1 MSTESKPIEIT
12 RGGISFCYNRLSQAL
27 PESRQTMSPD
37 DIPSVRQLR
46 MFSAVAAAQSISA
59 AAKAVNLS
67 QPGVTQSVHGLEQ
80 RVGAELFE
88 RRGSGCYLTAS
99 GAILLPRIQ
108 RFFDQ
113 LHLALGDAGAGAPA
127 ADVAVNRITGP
138 HIRSLIAVSENN
150 SFGAAAR
157 SLNISQPSL
166 HRAAKSLESELR
178 RRLFQRTSQ
187 GMTTNAQG
195 AEVARR
201 FQIALREIAYGIE
214 ELQAARGHVVSR
226 ITVGNIPHSGGQIL
240 SSAINEFFA
249 AYPTASVQIVDG
261 HFEALLVDLRAG
273 KLDVLFGVLRKP
285 AWAQDVSEEALF
297 KNPYVVVA
305 RTGHPL
311 SASKALG
318 LRELSRYDW
327 IMPGAMTPRQQ
338 AFRRI
343 FAGLPAQPKISVET
357 TSLQIHR
364 DLLATTDRLT
374 LMSTLEAQLND
385 PDKLAVLPFRSPGL
399 RRTDGLATRFD
410 WQPTSIHRHFLKVL
424 RGHARRLAAGTS
436 SPPGASERST
446 DRLSARAH

>member
-1 MSTESKPIEIT
+1 L
-12 RGGISFCYNRLSQAL
+12 G
-27 PESRQTMSPD
+27 
-37 DIPSVRQLR
+37 IPSVRQLR
-46 MFSAVAAAQSISA
+46 IFAAVAAAQSVSG

-67 QPGVTQSVHGLEQ
+67 QPGVTQSVRALEK

-99 GAILLPRIQ
+99 GAILLPRIA

-113 LHLALGDAGAGAPA
+113 LRLALGDAGAADS
-127 ADVAVNRITGP
+127 DVAVHRITGP
-138 HIRSLIAVSENN
+138 HIRSLIAVSQNN
-150 SFGAAAR
+150 SFVAAAR
-157 SLNISQPSL
+157 SLKISQPSL
-166 HRAAKSLESELR
+166 HRAAKGLEGELR

-195 AEVARR
+195 IQVARR
-201 FQIALREIAYGIE
+201 FHIALREIAYGIE

-226 ITVGNIPHSGGQIL
+226 IIVGNIPHSGGQIL

-249 AYPTASVQIVDG
+249 AYPTASVQVVDG
-261 HFEALLVDLRAG
+261 HYEALLDDLRAG
-273 KLDVLFGVLRKP
+273 KLDFLFGVLRRP

-305 RTGHPL
+305 RAGHPL
-311 SASKALG
+311 SGSKPLG

-327 IMPGAMTPRQQ
+327 IMPGPMTPRQH

-343 FAGLPAQPKISVET
+343 FAGLPAPPKISVET

-374 LMSTLEAQLND
+374 LMSTFEAQLND

-399 RRTDGLATRFD
+399 RRTDGLATRID
-410 WQPTSIHRHFLKVL
+410 WQPTPIHRHFLKVL
-424 RGHARRLAAGTS
+424 RAHARRLTAGIGSLGHRRSPS
-436 SPPGASERST
+436 S
-446 DRLSARAH
+446 L

>member
-1 MSTESKPIEIT
+1 MP
-12 RGGISFCYNRLSQAL
+12 
-27 PESRQTMSPD
+27 PD
-37 DIPSVRQLR
+37 DIPSLRQLR
-46 MFSAVAAAQSISA
+46 IFAAVAAAQSVSG

-67 QPGVTQSVHGLEQ
+67 QPGVTQSVRALEQ
-80 RVGAELFE
+80 CVGAELFE
-88 RRGSGCYLTAS
+88 RRGSGCYLTAG

-108 RFFDQ
+108 RFIDQ
-113 LHLALGDAGAGAPA
+113 LRLALGDAGAGAPDP
-127 ADVAVNRITGP
+127 DVAVHRITGP

-157 SLNISQPSL
+157 SLEISQPSL
-166 HRAAKSLESELR
+166 HRAAKGLEGELR

-187 GMTTNAQG
+187 GMTTNVQG
-195 AEVARR
+195 AEIARR

-226 ITVGNIPHSGGQIL
+226 IVVGNIPHSGGQIL
-240 SSAINEFFA
+240 SSAINEFFV
-249 AYPTASVQIVDG
+249 AYPTASVRVIDG
-261 HFEALLVDLRAG
+261 HYEALLDDLRAG
-273 KLDVLFGVLRKP
+273 KLDFLFGVLRRP

-311 SASKALG
+311 SRSKTVG

-327 IMPGAMTPRQQ
+327 IMPGPMTPRQQ
-338 AFRRI
+338 AFRHI
-343 FAGLPAQPKISVET
+343 FAGLPSPPKISVET

-385 PDKLAVLPFRSPGL
+385 CKLAVLPFRSPGL
-399 RRTDGLATRFD
+399 RRTDGLATRTD
-410 WQPTSIHRHFLKVL
+410 WQPTPIHRHFLEVL
-424 RGHARRLAAGTS
+424 RTHARRLTAGVNCEPAARER
-436 SPPGASERST
+436 PASRQSE
-446 DRLSARAH
+446 HVY